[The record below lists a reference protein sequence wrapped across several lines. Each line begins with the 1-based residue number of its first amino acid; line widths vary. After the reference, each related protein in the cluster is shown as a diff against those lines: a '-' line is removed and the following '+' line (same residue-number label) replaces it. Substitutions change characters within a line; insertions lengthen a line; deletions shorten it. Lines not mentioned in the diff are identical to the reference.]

1 MEGETERCGGQG
13 REVGTSRP
21 KELGWKL
28 AGLELKKM
36 VYPELVKMR
45 YPDQIREYGNDRD
58 TSQTVSVLFSNLTS
72 HISY

>member
-1 MEGETERCGGQG
+1 
-13 REVGTSRP
+13 VGTSRP

-28 AGLELKKM
+28 AGLELKKT

-58 TSQTVSVLFSNLTS
+58 TGQTVSVLFSNLTS